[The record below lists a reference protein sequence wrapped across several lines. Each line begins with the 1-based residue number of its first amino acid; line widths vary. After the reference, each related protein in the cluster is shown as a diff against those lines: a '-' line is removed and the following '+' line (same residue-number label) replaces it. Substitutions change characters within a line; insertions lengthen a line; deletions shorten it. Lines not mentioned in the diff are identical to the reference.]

1 MADVNGKSSGSG
13 PDYQASGSGLVEASR
28 RVLENLAELEPE
40 LVNAGIFDGDLEAVA
55 VTSDSPEWPKQ
66 ATALLKSLDA
76 ASGDE
81 VFDSAH
87 VAGTDG
93 EVFAVTENGLS
104 LVAVTGR
111 FVLASLSS
119 YDMRMALR
127 DATRSANANI
137 DGKPLGKAENQGADD
152 A

>member
-1 MADVNGKSSGSG
+1 MADTNGKTSGLG
-13 PDYQASGSGLVEASR
+13 PDNPGAEAALVDAAA

-40 LVNAGIFDGDLEAVA
+40 LVNAGIFDRNLEAVC
-55 VTSDSPEWPKQ
+55 VTSESPDWPKQ
-66 ATALLKSLDA
+66 AVALLEALDSS
-76 ASGDE
+76 SGEE

-87 VAGTDG
+87 IAGADG
-93 EVFAVTENGLS
+93 EVFAVTEEGLS

-111 FVLASLSS
+111 FVLASLTS

-127 DATRSANANI
+127 DAALAASSS
-137 DGKPLGKAENQGADD
+137 GVVEPLGNAENGGSDD